1 MFKRYESFK
10 IIKEPCQ
17 EVIELVNKD
26 LPKYKFRFDPL
37 ENLYNID
44 NLETN
49 DLISPT
55 LPILK
60 LYWIK
65 KHINEAGGEIG
76 ALLTF
81 GLLRD
86 IRETYLLIGQDVSGK
101 LFNLTSIVHKTQEG
115 KIFREN
121 SKQNLQDWGAG
132 IVLNALDKMSGKP
145 KKNPKKI

>member
-1 MFKRYESFK
+1 MFKSYQSFK

-26 LPKYKFRFDPL
+26 LPKYKFRFDPF

-44 NLETN
+44 YLETN

-65 KHINEAGGEIG
+65 KCTNEAGGEIG
-76 ALLTF
+76 AIITL
-81 GLLRD
+81 GLLRE
-86 IRETYLLIGQDVSGK
+86 IREKYMLIGQDVSGK
-101 LFNLTSIVHKTQEG
+101 LFNLTGIASKTEEG
-115 KIFREN
+115 KLFREN
-121 SKQNLQDWGAG
+121 YKQDLQDWGAG
-132 IVLNALDKMSGKP
+132 MILDGLDKWG
-145 KKNPKKI
+145 NRKKI

>member
-1 MFKRYESFK
+1 MFKSYQSFK
-10 IIKEPCQ
+10 IIKEPCE

-26 LPKYKFRFDPL
+26 LPKYKFRFDPF

-44 NLETN
+44 YLETN

-65 KHINEAGGEIG
+65 HNTNQPGGEIG
-76 ALLTF
+76 AIITL

-86 IRETYLLIGQDVSGK
+86 IREKYILIGQDVSGK
-101 LFNLTSIVHKTQEG
+101 LFNLTSIVYETKEG
-115 KIFREN
+115 KLFREN
-121 SKQNLQDWGAG
+121 YKSDLQDWGAG
-132 IVLNALDKMSGKP
+132 FVLNGLDKMSRKP
-145 KKNPKKI
+145 KNKKI